1 MLTTFPQCSFSLE
14 FPEILCQ
21 ILIGYQW
28 VSVSGNS
35 KTMHCGI
42 LINIPLFMLL
52 GAPPSDG
59 SAVEDANS
67 GELNRDSLVNL
78 TRQVVDAVQLG
89 TLGAEL
95 NLTILGIDVQEPLPP
110 PESKSY
116 TQ

>member
-1 MLTTFPQCSFSLE
+1 
-14 FPEILCQ
+14 
-21 ILIGYQW
+21 
-28 VSVSGNS
+28 
-35 KTMHCGI
+35 
-42 LINIPLFMLL
+42 MLL
-52 GAPPSDG
+52 GDPPSDG
-59 SAVEDANS
+59 SAVEEANS

-116 TQ
+116 TQNMYMHIMCTP